1 MKCTE
6 LKVVV
11 VNPLTEEQKD
21 EILKRIENY
30 FNNEESLIH
39 LYGQHYNSLR
49 GSPRLDGNTHRIYT
63 YAYGHGRKCG
73 WSGICHN
80 NPRSLAW

>member
-11 VNPLTEEQKD
+11 VNPLTEDQKD

-30 FNNEESLIH
+30 FSNEKEE
-39 LYGQHYNSLR
+39 
-49 GSPRLDGNTHRIYT
+49 
-63 YAYGHGRKCG
+63 
-73 WSGICHN
+73 
-80 NPRSLAW
+80 

>member
-30 FNNEESLIH
+30 FSNEIEK
-39 LYGQHYNSLR
+39 NE
-49 GSPRLDGNTHRIYT
+49 
-63 YAYGHGRKCG
+63 
-73 WSGICHN
+73 
-80 NPRSLAW
+80 

>member
-1 MKCTE
+1 MKCKE

-30 FNNEESLIH
+30 FNGGFTNE
-39 LYGQHYNSLR
+39 
-49 GSPRLDGNTHRIYT
+49 D
-63 YAYGHGRKCG
+63 
-73 WSGICHN
+73 
-80 NPRSLAW
+80 